1 MGGHEPTI
9 GRCKIGTRTHHV
21 AGESPDMKTALH
33 LIAILALSVLIGGCA
48 SRVGVGTENHPVGV
62 GATVR

>member
-1 MGGHEPTI
+1 
-9 GRCKIGTRTHHV
+9 
-21 AGESPDMKTALH
+21 MKTALH

-48 SRVGVGTENHPVGV
+48 SRVGVGTENHHVGV